1 MYNKVFKIEKLD
13 HFGRGIVKTDN
24 KIVFVEDTIIG
35 DEVFI
40 KIIKDKKK
48 YSEGKVISFNK
59 KSPYR
64 REFCKYSSICGGCNI
79 SDMEYKYQLGY
90 KEQKIKEIVSKY
102 IKENININPII
113 FNNEKNYR
121 NKIRLHVKGNKLGLY
136 EKNTNKLIEID
147 TCKLVDEKI
156 NSFIKRLKSFIREN
170 THSLKEII
178 IKNTSLDEVMLV
190 FVGDVLEEL
199 VLKTFSDVD
208 SIFINDKCLNKK
220 YITEK
225 LEDYKFLISKDSFFQ
240 VNSYNTINL
249 YNEVIKMIGNNRYNK
264 ALDLYCGT
272 GTIGIFVSEYAKKVV
287 GIEVVKDAV
296 DSANVNKKINNIKN
310 ITFING
316 KVEDNIN
323 NFLDVDLVIVDPP
336 RSGLDK
342 KTINSLLKIKANK
355 IIYVSCDPM
364 TLARDLNVLKQLYNI
379 DEITPVD
386 MFPNTYHVECVCS
399 LSLK

>member
-1 MYNKVFKIEKLD
+1 
-13 HFGRGIVKTDN
+13 
-24 KIVFVEDTIIG
+24 
-35 DEVFI
+35 
-40 KIIKDKKK
+40 
-48 YSEGKVISFNK
+48 
-59 KSPYR
+59 
-64 REFCKYSSICGGCNI
+64 
-79 SDMEYKYQLGY
+79 MEYKYQLGY